1 MKQLR
6 QLWESWRQREVAA
19 VRAVQAVRG
28 VPAESGVQSDV
39 AMLDLDVP
47 PEDPLVHYF
56 QTSPGVV
63 DVERLELASPV
74 LDSLRAA
81 GVKLVV
87 PLVSQGELIGMIN
100 LGPRLSEQDYSTD
113 DRKLLNDLAT
123 QAAPA
128 VRVAQL
134 ARQQQAEARERERL
148 EHELRV
154 ARLIQQ
160 TLLPHE
166 TPDLPGYEIAAYYQP
181 AREVGGDFYDFL
193 YFEDGQVGLIIGD
206 VTDKG
211 VPAALVMAT
220 TRTLL
225 RAAAE
230 RLTDPGATLE
240 RVNELLYPDI
250 PQRMFVTCLYAVL
263 DPASG
268 RLRFANAGHD
278 LPYRRHAGGVDELR
292 ATGMPLGLMP
302 GMRYEEK
309 EVFLANGDTVLL
321 HSDGLVEAHSSTG
334 DMFGF
339 PRLRETMRV
348 QQECDPRLL
357 IGFLLDELS
366 LFTGEAWEQEDDV
379 TLVVLKRAEKA
390 MKKSPEEEHGERDL
404 WQRDWQVIAEFELPS
419 EPGNERRAM
428 EEVADV
434 VQYLKLPATR
444 LERLKTAVAEA
455 TMNAMEH
462 GNKYQVEL
470 PVQIE
475 VMTIDEA
482 LAVRITDR
490 GGGQPIPEAEQP
502 DLEAK
507 LAGMQSPRGWGLFL
521 IESMVDELNVLTDD
535 VHHTVELIIYLS
547 EGRE

>member
-6 QLWESWRQREVAA
+6 QLWQGRRRREDIRERPEANPRSQVA
-19 VRAVQAVRG
+19 V
-28 VPAESGVQSDV
+28 
-39 AMLDLDVP
+39 LDLDIVP
-47 PEDPLVHYF
+47 GDPLVLYF

-63 DVERLELASPV
+63 DIEQLGIVSPV

-134 ARQQQAEARERERL
+134 ARQQQAEARERERM
-148 EHELRV
+148 EQELRV

-160 TLLPHE
+160 TLLPRE
-166 TPDLPGYEIAAYYQP
+166 LPNLPGYEIAAYYRP
-181 AREVGGDFYDFL
+181 AREVGGDFYDFI

-230 RLTDPGATLE
+230 RLTFPSPVLE
-240 RVNELLYPDI
+240 RVNELLHPDI
-250 PQRMFVTCLYAVL
+250 PQRMFVTCLYTLL
-263 DPASG
+263 DPESG
-268 RLRFANAGHD
+268 RLRYANAGHD
-278 LPYRRHAGGVDELR
+278 LPYWRHSSGVDELR

-302 GMRYEEK
+302 GMKYEEK
-309 EVFLANGDTVLL
+309 EVLLSPGDTVLF
-321 HSDGLVEAHSSTG
+321 HSDGVVEAHSRTG
-334 DMFGF
+334 EMFGF
-339 PRLRETMRV
+339 PRL
-348 QQECDPRLL
+348 QEKMGLQPDDDSASVIEYLL
-357 IGFLLDELS
+357 KELAQ
-366 LFTGEAWEQEDDV
+366 FTGEGWEQEDDV
-379 TLVVLKRAEKA
+379 TLVTLKRQGTAFVKEEPH
-390 MKKSPEEEHGERDL
+390 MDERPEGESGARDL
-404 WQRDWQVIAEFELPS
+404 WQREWQMMAEFELAS

-428 EEVADV
+428 EEVADLV
-434 VQYLKLPATR
+434 EDLEIPAAR
-444 LERLKTAVAEA
+444 LEKLKTAVAEA

-462 GNKYQVEL
+462 GNKYEAEV
-470 PVQIE
+470 PVQIQ
-475 VMTIDEA
+475 VMRVDGA

-502 DLEAK
+502 DLDAK
-507 LAGMQSPRGWGLFL
+507 LAGIQSPRGWGLFL

-535 VHHTVELIIYLS
+535 VHHTVELIMHLE
-547 EGRE
+547 EGGE

>member
-1 MKQLR
+1 MKQIRQFWENLR
-6 QLWESWRQREVAA
+6 QRDV
-19 VRAVQAVRG
+19 
-28 VPAESGVQSDV
+28 AESRSLASPQSQV
-39 AMLDLDVP
+39 VMLDLDV
-47 PEDPLVHYF
+47 EQDDPLVLYF

-63 DVERLELASPV
+63 DVDRLELASPV
-74 LDSLRAA
+74 LDSLRVAR
-81 GVKLVV
+81 VKLVV

-148 EHELRV
+148 EQELRV
-154 ARLIQQ
+154 AWLIQQ

-166 TPDLPGYEIAAYYQP
+166 VPNLPGYEIAAYYRP

-230 RLTDPGATLE
+230 RLTDPGPTLE
-240 RVNELLYPDI
+240 RVNELLHPDI
-250 PQRMFVTCLYAVL
+250 PQRMFVTCLYALL

-268 RLRFANAGHD
+268 RLRYANAGHD
-278 LPYRRHAGGVDELR
+278 LPYRRHADGVDELR

-302 GMRYEEK
+302 GMKYEEK
-309 EVFLANGDTVLL
+309 EVVLAEGDTVLF
-321 HSDGLVEAHSSTG
+321 HSDGLVEAHNVAG
-334 DMFGF
+334 EMFGF
-339 PRLRETMRV
+339 PRLKEKMGL
-348 QQECDPRLL
+348 QQEGDTMAV
-357 IGFLLDELS
+357 IEFLLRELGQ
-366 LFTGEAWEQEDDV
+366 FTGDEWEQEDDV
-379 TLVVLKRAEKA
+379 TLVILKRAETA
-390 MKKSPEEEHGERDL
+390 MDEHPEGESGERDL
-404 WQRDWQVIAEFELPS
+404 WQRDWQVIADFELPS

-428 EEVADV
+428 EEVAEL
-434 VQYLKLPATR
+434 VQDLDLPATR
-444 LERLKTAVAEA
+444 MEKLKTAVAEA

-462 GNKYQVEL
+462 GNKYQADI

-475 VMTIDEA
+475 VMIIEDT

-535 VHHTVELIIYLS
+535 VHHTVELIMHLEKGGS
-547 EGRE
+547 